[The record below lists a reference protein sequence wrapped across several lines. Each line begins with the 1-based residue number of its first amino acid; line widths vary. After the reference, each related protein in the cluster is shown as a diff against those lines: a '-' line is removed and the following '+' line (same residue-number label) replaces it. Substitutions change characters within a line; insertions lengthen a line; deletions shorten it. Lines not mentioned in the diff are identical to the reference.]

1 MVHSEVIIALPP
13 SGAEP
18 LEVLAAQELRRAIY
32 ASSGELC
39 DIVRADADD
48 ADESGPG
55 GRSVLAIGRAA
66 AAAVLATETEELAMR
81 IGREEGAHVVS
92 TLQRP
97 SDARPHVIA
106 LAGHSPQATLFA
118 VYTFAEEALGAQVNP
133 DYVS

>member
-1 MVHSEVIIALPP
+1 
-13 SGAEP
+13 
-18 LEVLAAQELRRAIY
+18 
-32 ASSGELC
+32 
-39 DIVRADADD
+39 
-48 ADESGPG
+48 
-55 GRSVLAIGRAA
+55 
-66 AAAVLATETEELAMR
+66 MR

-133 DYVS
+133 DYVSSLRIMEEVARTRIGPGFELSAARIFLRDSTGNFAPAYILDIVSAGWK